1 MVFNAMSGGAI
12 LVGILIALGTA
23 FKWPAWTNYIWAALT
38 LLWGILGAAGTL

>member
-23 FKWPAWTNYIWAALT
+23 FNWPKWTNYIWAALT
-38 LLWGILGAAGTL
+38 LVWGILGAAGVL